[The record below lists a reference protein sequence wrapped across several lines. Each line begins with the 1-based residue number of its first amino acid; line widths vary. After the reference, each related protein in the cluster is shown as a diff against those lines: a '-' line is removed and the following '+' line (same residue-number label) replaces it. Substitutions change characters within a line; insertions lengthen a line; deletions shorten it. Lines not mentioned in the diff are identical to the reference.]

1 MLLLTILMRKEEIF
15 YTKDDLVS
23 FGNYCLSE
31 ERAAMFDLL
40 PAPDSPPAE
49 DRRKFVNDVD
59 FDHWSPNIKTETT
72 T

>member
-1 MLLLTILMRKEEIF
+1 MLLSTILMNEEEEIK
-15 YTKDDLVS
+15 YTKADLVS

-31 ERAAMFDLL
+31 ERAAIFDSL

-59 FDHWSPNIKTETT
+59 FDHWSPRVRN
-72 T
+72 